1 MRSGVNWMR
10 LVSSCR
16 VRLRVRTSS
25 VLATPGTPSSST
37 WPPTSSEM
45 MRPVTA
51 PSCPTTALPTSLRT
65 RANMA
70 RSSVASTVTADGC
83 SSVMRSFSRVHWL
96 ACGAAGCVVDGGLL
110 EDEQVVGQ
118 LDEVAVG
125 RRLGFQQQPAHFVQ
139 ALPGDGGGH
148 RGNLGDAGGA

>member
-1 MRSGVNWMR
+1 
-10 LVSSCR
+10 
-16 VRLRVRTSS
+16 
-25 VLATPGTPSSST
+25 
-37 WPPTSSEM
+37 M

-96 ACGAAGCVVDGGLL
+96 ACFAWTSAAAGCVVDGGLL

-118 LDEVAVG
+118 LDEIAVG
-125 RRLGFQQQPAHFVQ
+125 RRLCFQQQPAHFVQ
-139 ALPGDGGGH
+139 ALAGDGGGH
-148 RGNLGDAGGA
+148 RGNLGHAGGA